1 MTGDDTAGLARLRA
15 EVCDLV
21 DAWRGRFTPVCDA
34 WMRSYDLEF
43 SRELARRG
51 WIGITWPP
59 EYGGQGRSNRAR
71 LVVTEELLAAGAP
84 VAAHWIADR
93 QIGPAIH
100 RYGSPQLKAEFLPRI
115 AAAEVTFCLGMS
127 EPEAG
132 SDLAAV
138 RTTARRDGDGW
149 RITGRKIWTSHAHR
163 STHAYVL
170 ARTSPPGEVADHH
183 EGLTEFVV
191 ALDSPGVTVRPILDL
206 QGEHHFNEM
215 VFDDVPVPGHW
226 VIGEVGQGWRQVT
239 EQLSYERGGLERVL
253 STYPL
258 LAAMVDHA
266 GDDPVA
272 QEAVGELVARL
283 AVLRRLAWDIAT
295 AMDAGQAPVRQA
307 AMLKLLGTTFE
318 REVTEVARWVLDV
331 EPEPGGESLAGL
343 LGQGILAAPGFSI
356 RGGTSEVLAGIVA
369 RAEVRS

>member
-1 MTGDDTAGLARLRA
+1 M
-15 EVCDLV
+15 
-21 DAWRGRFTPVCDA
+21 
-34 WMRSYDLEF
+34 
-43 SRELARRG
+43 
-51 WIGITWPP
+51 I
-59 EYGGQGRSNRAR
+59 
-71 LVVTEELLAAGAP
+71 TEELLVAGAP

-93 QIGPAIH
+93 QIGPAIL
-100 RYGSPQLKAEFLPRI
+100 RYGTPELKAEFLPRI

-149 RITGRKIWTSHAHR
+149 RITGSKVWTSQAHR

-170 ARTSPPGEVADHH
+170 ARTTPLAEAGAKH

-215 VFDDVPVPGHW
+215 VFEEVWVPDRW
-226 VIGEVGQGWRQVT
+226 VIGTVGNGWRQVT
-239 EQLSYERGGLERVL
+239 EQLAYERGGLERVL

-258 LAAMVDHA
+258 VAALADHA
-266 GDDPVA
+266 AASGDPA
-272 QEAVGELVARL
+272 AIEAVGELAARL
-283 AVLRRLAWDIAT
+283 AVLRRLGWDIVT
-295 AMDAGQAPVRQA
+295 AMDAGEAPVQQA

-318 REVTEVARWVLDV
+318 QEVTEVVRWVTGL
-331 EPEPGGESLAGL
+331 EPEPGGDGLAGL

-356 RGGTSEVLAGIVA
+356 RGGTSEVLAGIIA
-369 RAEVRS
+369 RAEARS